1 MNSKSVCR
9 FPMQEQKCHCHNGKF
24 TCKNTIEIATDAEN
38 RDEKKNCK
46 NTNYISG
53 KVLEKNERSFFQ
65 GRLKCFQVSFPDREK
80 DLKMKGYAEKRRL
93 LRFEKGNVQATDRK
107 RKKQKQRKCQAAH
120 RKKLYNGSCLIFA
133 PAYRRPA
140 VLLRRAEA

>member
-53 KVLEKNERSFFQ
+53 KVLVKKTREVFPRPFKMLPSV
-65 GRLKCFQVSFPDREK
+65 VSR
-80 DLKMKGYAEKRRL
+80 
-93 LRFEKGNVQATDRK
+93 
-107 RKKQKQRKCQAAH
+107 
-120 RKKLYNGSCLIFA
+120 
-133 PAYRRPA
+133 
-140 VLLRRAEA
+140 

>member
-46 NTNYISG
+46 NTNYKIFM
-53 KVLEKNERSFFQ
+53 RTF
-65 GRLKCFQVSFPDREK
+65 
-80 DLKMKGYAEKRRL
+80 
-93 LRFEKGNVQATDRK
+93 
-107 RKKQKQRKCQAAH
+107 
-120 RKKLYNGSCLIFA
+120 KKLYGSTPQKMRSNRI
-133 PAYRRPA
+133 RH
-140 VLLRRAEA
+140 V